1 MSHLCLNL
9 IELPDIETI
18 AALENFKEIAE
29 DKIEPLTK
37 CHNSIIG
44 HGGTDRTLSNLLGS
58 LVSCPR
64 GLYGPEVRFWR
75 TKSEDSIAE

>member
-1 MSHLCLNL
+1 MSRLCLNL

-58 LVSCPR
+58 LAMENLVSK
-64 GLYGPEVRFWR
+64 LYAQTSASV
-75 TKSEDSIAE
+75 TSN